1 MSIHD
6 VVAEHIKVEHFEQ
19 QLFCGCGFRLWHPG
33 TGFGD
38 PSTVQQ
44 AGQTVAEA
52 ALAWHLAKKIQ
63 EHLDAEPDLATR
75 VHDRMRASF
84 EADGL
89 TIEGV
94 RAALA
99 AEGVEG

>member
-1 MSIHD
+1 MNNPTPEDRAEAQALAETLD

-44 AGQTVAEA
+44 DGQTVAEA

-63 EHLDAEPDLATR
+63 EHLDAE
-75 VHDRMRASF
+75 RALRSRT
-84 EADGL
+84 GS
-89 TIEGV
+89 
-94 RAALA
+94 
-99 AEGVEG
+99 